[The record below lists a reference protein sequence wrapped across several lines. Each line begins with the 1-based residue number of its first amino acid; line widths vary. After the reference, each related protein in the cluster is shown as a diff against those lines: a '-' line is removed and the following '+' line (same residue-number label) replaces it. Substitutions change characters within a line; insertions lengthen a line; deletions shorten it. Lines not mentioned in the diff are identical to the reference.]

1 MENLGGL
8 KMDLMG
14 LLPLLFVFGG
24 VIFLIYYLPFLAK
37 DSKKITDSTEDIKNS
52 IKIITKQNE
61 EIIYLLR
68 NQNSK
73 DL

>member
-1 MENLGGL
+1 MKMGL
-8 KMDLMG
+8 SG
-14 LLPLLFVFGG
+14 LLPLILVFGG

-52 IKIITKQNE
+52 LKIITKQNE

-68 NQNSK
+68 NQNNK
-73 DL
+73 DI

>member
-1 MENLGGL
+1 MGFL
-8 KMDLMG
+8 G
-14 LLPLLFVFGG
+14 LLPILLVSGG

-52 IKIITKQNE
+52 LKTIVKQNE
-61 EIIYLLR
+61 EIIKLLT
-68 NQNSK
+68 NQNNK